1 MSTVLDTVRTTQSN
15 TQVLD
20 KEVTVSM
27 YLAVFSC
34 LHIISFSSNEDGTV
48 NTPILERRPLGCRG
62 VK

>member
-1 MSTVLDTVRTTQSN
+1 M
-15 TQVLD
+15 
-20 KEVTVSM
+20 VTVSM

-34 LHIISFSSNEDGTV
+34 LHIISSSSNEDGTV